1 MTVYE
6 TGRGPGGRASTR
18 RGDTPDLQWDHGAQF
33 FRADDPNFRA
43 LVEEWR
49 AAGFVA
55 EWTGT
60 FGTLDATTGAFLPET
75 SDAPPRPRW
84 VGTPSMSSIPRRL
97 SETPGIRFLP
107 SRRVVGF
114 EGGPGSDAPEGSWT
128 VVHRSSAPPADDA
141 PAPPPTRDEGFAVVV
156 AADKQTASDRST
168 RVYGEPPPSPPPP
181 PRTPGRACAP
191 PVRRPVSHSC

>member
-1 MTVYE
+1 MSSALPGPAGARVAVVGGGVAGLTAASRLAQAGCDVTVYE

-33 FRADDPNFRA
+33 FRADDPTFRA

-97 SETPGIRFLP
+97 SETPGIQIP
-107 SRRVVGF
+107 PVASRRRLRG
-114 EGGPGSDAPEGSWT
+114 
-128 VVHRSSAPPADDA
+128 R
-141 PAPPPTRDEGFAVVV
+141 TRE
-156 AADKQTASDRST
+156 
-168 RVYGEPPPSPPPP
+168 
-181 PRTPGRACAP
+181 
-191 PVRRPVSHSC
+191 